1 MRRLLSFILIIFGL
15 QSCGQGGGMV
25 KAEKLKDW
33 KIDQYTIIYSRK
45 LGPAGPHYYEY
56 DIYKGDKYLSY
67 AAYIVENDS
76 CKLLFRERN
85 DYYVTFNLCNN
96 TKTVLSSDKTKLDES
111 EIDSITIRP
120 YSAIRLRPTKS
131 YTGPAFDTIIT
142 KDFDSTITIRL
153 NNSQIKRFVTRWNSA
168 KVNGYN
174 RLGKSYDYL
183 LTIYSRKSA
192 RRIKSINAFVTE
204 NELWSY
210 ETKDDTFFDKVW
222 LDKE

>member
-1 MRRLLSFILIIFGL
+1 MRKLLSFILTILSL
-15 QSCGQGGGMV
+15 QSCGQNGGLV
-25 KAEKLKDW
+25 KADKIKDW
-33 KIDQYTIIYSRK
+33 KIDEYTIIYSRK

-56 DIYKGDKYLSY
+56 DIYKRGKYLSY

-96 TKTVLSSDKTKLDES
+96 TKTVLSSDKTKLDVS
-111 EIDSITIRP
+111 EIDSIIIRP

-131 YTGPAFDTIIT
+131 YIGPAFDTIIT
-142 KDFDSTITIRL
+142 KGFDSTITKRL
-153 NNSQIKRFVTRWNSA
+153 SDSQIKKFVTRWNSA
-168 KVNGYN
+168 KVNGYD
-174 RLGKSYDYL
+174 RLGKGYHYL
-183 LTIYSRKSA
+183 LTIYSRNSV
-192 RRIKSINAFVTE
+192 RRIKSLNAFVTE

-210 ETKDDTFFDKVW
+210 ETKDDPFFDKVW